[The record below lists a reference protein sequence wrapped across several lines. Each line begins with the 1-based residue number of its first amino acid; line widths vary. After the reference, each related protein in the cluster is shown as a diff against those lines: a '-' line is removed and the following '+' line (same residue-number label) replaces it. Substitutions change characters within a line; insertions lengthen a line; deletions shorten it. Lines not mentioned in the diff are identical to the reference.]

1 MKFIK
6 DRAFI
11 VRDLNRKSLFNIIEC
26 LKCFVQIIAKKN
38 KLWYNF

>member
-6 DRAFI
+6 DRAFF
-11 VRDLNRKSLFNIIEC
+11 DKNLNRKSLYSIIEC